1 MRIFTITDQVT
12 LTLPSKNG
20 NPTRHFPEL
29 GLCVRPVTP
38 KISSFHATH
47 IVPIK
52 SSLDPTMGYLVWQLS
67 CFLLS
72 FLGNSIVAFM
82 TLQPFHHIGQA
93 AKVIPLYLL
102 LLLLVWLEGLQLR
115 LIRATQMVHRRPP
128 TTSRL
133 LLLPPEIRLI
143 IWAMHLADIVDV
155 EGVRFV
161 YVRTLGPRRYRYSDR
176 LRLYM
181 DLNSEYLTKWVLQDI
196 NYRRRLQWP
205 PAVMQSCR
213 QIYLEAAHD
222 FCHDLYTSKCFY
234 FRESRALV
242 SWTRTLSAAQKRA
255 VGEIYM
261 VMYNREFNNPGIA
274 PAMHQLSGLR
284 KLELHFSAGAKDV
297 SMYTSD
303 VQAHIVCQFVR
314 SVKVSEVL
322 RVILWEEHAPIDF
335 HCTKYRCPAYGQEE
349 FALAVEARIC
359 RPLSVVQH
367 RVPVG
372 RGNEARFVLRVKRL
386 FE

>member
-1 MRIFTITDQVT
+1 
-12 LTLPSKNG
+12 
-20 NPTRHFPEL
+20 
-29 GLCVRPVTP
+29 
-38 KISSFHATH
+38 
-47 IVPIK
+47 
-52 SSLDPTMGYLVWQLS
+52 MGYLVWQLS

-72 FLGNSIVAFM
+72 FSGNSIMAFM

-93 AKVIPLYLL
+93 ARVIPLHFLL
-102 LLLLVWLEGLQLR
+102 LLVVWLEGLQLR
-115 LIRATQMVHRRPP
+115 LIRATQTVHRRPP

-143 IWAMHLADIVDV
+143 IWATHLAEIVDV
-155 EGVRFV
+155 ESVRFV
-161 YVRTLGPRRYRYSDR
+161 YVRNLGPRLYRYSDP

-181 DLNSEYLTKWVLQDI
+181 DMNPVYLTKWVLQD
-196 NYRRRLQWP
+196 NVDRSCLQWP
-205 PAVMQSCR
+205 PTFMQSCH
-213 QIYLEAAHD
+213 QVYLEAAHD

-234 FRESRALV
+234 FKESRALV
-242 SWTRTLSAAQKRA
+242 SWTRVLSAAQKRA
-255 VGEIYM
+255 VGEIIM
-261 VMYNREFNNPGIA
+261 VMYNKEFNNPGIA

-284 KLELHFSAGAKDV
+284 KLEIWFNVDEKDV

-303 VQAHIVCQFVR
+303 VQAHIFYQFVR

-322 RVILWEEHAPIDF
+322 IVILWEKHVPIDF
-335 HCTKYRCPAYGQEE
+335 YWTRYRWPAYGQAA
-349 FALAVEARIC
+349 FALAVQARIR

-372 RGNEARFVLRVKRL
+372 RGNEAKFILRVKKL